1 MKKTLA
7 LALLLGAP
15 LAAQSFEVGLFVGQ
29 QQYPSPHMDV
39 APGTTL
45 NVEADN
51 KTVVGARFG
60 YSVVD
65 FGPVLLQLTAGYQP
79 ESKSTLKATLAGTP
93 MGESELK
100 QSHWSAGA
108 MFNFKAVI
116 AVGAGLEFRSESLKE
131 SGGDSTTYN
140 RVWARVNAGYAF
152 PTPLVKPFIGIE
164 AAFPLSSKSNDFA
177 SAADLLKS
185 LAPKSQIGIY
195 AGIRF

>member
-7 LALLLGAP
+7 LALLLGTP

-45 NVEADN
+45 KVEADN

-93 MGESELK
+93 MGEGELK

-164 AAFPLSSKSNDFA
+164 AAFPLSSKSNDFSGTA
-177 SAADLLKS
+177 ELLKS